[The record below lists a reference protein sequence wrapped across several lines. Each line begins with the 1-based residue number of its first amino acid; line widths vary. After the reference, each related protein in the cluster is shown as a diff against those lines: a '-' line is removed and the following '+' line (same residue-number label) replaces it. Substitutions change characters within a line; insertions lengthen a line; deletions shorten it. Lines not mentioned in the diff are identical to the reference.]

1 MALMG
6 RTPKPEAEKLQFRAP
21 PPPASLLQ
29 APPVHSQNPQIQV
42 NAWYVEAE
50 PLSQERVVKVVAVR
64 HDSVFAQPYVLNR
77 LRSGKITF
85 SKDRR
90 YSGELL
96 IKSCYLKEGPFHM
109 APGGRAPA
117 HINARFGAVEES
129 AQMPP
134 PQWGQHQQV
143 ASCPGCGSLY
153 MADAA
158 YCRQCGQRRGMAEP
172 SALQGLTTPVP
183 SVTPGT
189 GGRLKSKFVIEE
201 SRFRHTH
208 ALTKLKEMGFDD
220 CAELRDLITKWN
232 GNLSYTI
239 REINGSPVSDA
250 RA

>member
-64 HDSVFAQPYVLNR
+64 HESVFAQPYVLNR
-77 LRSGKITF
+77 LRSGKVTF

-109 APGGRAPA
+109 GPGGRAPA
-117 HINARFGAVEES
+117 HINARFGALEES
-129 AQMPP
+129 VQMPP

-143 ASCPGCGSLY
+143 ASCPGCGSLC

-158 YCRQCGQRRGMAEP
+158 YCRECGQRRGIAEP
-172 SALQGLTTPVP
+172 SSLQGLFTPV
-183 SVTPGT
+183 STVTPGT

-201 SRFRHTH
+201 SRFRYTH
-208 ALTKLKEMGFDD
+208 ALNKLKEMGFDD

-232 GNLSYTI
+232 GNLSYAI
-239 REINGSPVSDA
+239 REINGSPVSNA